1 MTEQIFGLG
10 QMVATPAALK
20 ALEESNQTPLDF
32 IKRHA
37 AGDWGD
43 CCPEDAEANEEAI
56 LNEERIFS
64 VYETAKG
71 EKLYVITE
79 ADRSSTCCL
88 LPSDY

>member
-1 MTEQIFGLG
+1 MTEQLFALG
-10 QMVATPAALK
+10 QLVSTPAALN

-37 AGDWGD
+37 SGDWGE
-43 CCPEDAEANEEAI
+43 CCTEDAEANNEAVW
-56 LNEERIFS
+56 NEERIFS
-64 VYETAKG
+64 IYHTSRG

-79 ADRSSTCCL
+79 SDRSSTCCL